1 MGTTAL
7 LAACAAAGIGICAV
21 NTVTQSFPA
30 PDDNIAIS
38 QMEPVRPVPQYA
50 TARLE
55 LSR

>member
-1 MGTTAL
+1 MNPTL
-7 LAACAAAGIGICAV
+7 LAACAAAGIAVCAV

-38 QMEPVRPVPQYA
+38 QMEPVRPVSQYA

-55 LSR
+55 FRP